1 MTASRVCRPLP
12 VNRHLSEGEQT
23 IMSTA
28 ASSRRRFARHAP
40 ALVTAAVLT
49 LAGVGCSSSPTTS
62 SSSSNSASSASS
74 SVPAAAG
81 APSNSAASPPSTDS
95 STAAASKPG
104 TAATLTPV
112 QQAVQD
118 SLKFARPSIA
128 DKNVTIGLAQIST
141 TIPFLA
147 TLDTAF
153 EDEAARLGMKTVVLN
168 ANLQDSKQS
177 SNVEDLIARKV
188 SVILVDGGT
197 PSAIN
202 SALKDANKA
211 GIPVIAVN
219 AAISGGP
226 KVVTYAGA
234 SDFDYGVG
242 EGNLIVQG
250 LPNGGKIAIILG
262 ILGGTPQVQRL
273 AGIQSVLK
281 NHPAIT
287 VVSTP
292 SDNFDNSKNLSVTQ
306 DLLSKYPKGS
316 LDGIVAQGPE
326 MYVGAKYAR
335 SVGRDDLVF
344 VAGDY
349 STQVEAAIKSGA
361 IFGTVNQD
369 PALEGKLGADYAYD
383 VITGNTA
390 RIPAP
395 NALIPLP
402 LITKTNVEAN
412 PANWSG

>member
-1 MTASRVCRPLP
+1 MFTSAPS
-12 VNRHLSEGEQT
+12 H
-23 IMSTA
+23 
-28 ASSRRRFARHAP
+28 RRFARHAP
-40 ALVTAAVLT
+40 VLVTAAVL
-49 LAGVGCSSSPTTS
+49 AFASVGCSSSSTTS
-62 SSSSNSASSASS
+62 PSSGSVGSASSAGS
-74 SVPAAAG
+74 SVASSAGSSGPAASAG
-81 APSNSAASPPSTDS
+81 PTSNSAAGSSSAHSSPVAS
-95 STAAASKPG
+95 STAGAAS
-104 TAATLTPV
+104 TLTPV

-118 SLKFARPSIA
+118 SLKFARPSVA
-128 DKNVTIGLAQIST
+128 DKNFTIGLAQIST

-147 TLDTAF
+147 ILDKAF
-153 EDEAARLGMKTVVLN
+153 EDEAAKLGIKTIVLN

-188 SVILVDGGT
+188 DVILVDGGT

-273 AGIQSVLK
+273 AGMKSVLK
-281 NHPAIT
+281 NHPNIT

-306 DLLSKYPKGS
+306 DLLSKYPKGTV
-316 LDGIVAQGPE
+316 DGIVAQGPE

-335 SVGRDDLVF
+335 SVGRDDLIF

-349 STQVEAAIKSGA
+349 STQVEAAIRSGA

-369 PALEGKLGADYAYD
+369 PALEGRLGAVYAYD
-383 VITGNTA
+383 VLTGNTA
-390 RIPAP
+390 RVPAP

-402 LITKTNVEAN
+402 LITKANVDAN

>member
-1 MTASRVCRPLP
+1 MFETTPS
-12 VNRHLSEGEQT
+12 H
-23 IMSTA
+23 
-28 ASSRRRFARHAP
+28 RRFARRAP
-40 ALVTAAVLT
+40 VLVTAAVLT
-49 LAGVGCSSSPTTS
+49 FASVGCSSSSTTSPS
-62 SSSSNSASSASS
+62 SSSVGSTSPAGS
-74 SVPAAAG
+74 SVPAASAG
-81 APSNSAASPPSTDS
+81 PTPNSPASQSSAASSTVAS
-95 STAAASKPG
+95 SNAGGSAS
-104 TAATLTPV
+104 TLTPV

-118 SLKFARPSIA
+118 SLKFVRPSVA
-128 DKNVTIGLAQIST
+128 DKNFTIGLAQIST

-147 TLDTAF
+147 TLDKAF
-153 EDEAARLGMKTVVLN
+153 EDEAARLGIKTVVLN
-168 ANLQDSKQS
+168 ANLQDAKQS

-188 SVILVDGGT
+188 DVILVDGGT

-202 SALKDANKA
+202 SALRDANKA

-250 LPNGGKIAIILG
+250 LPKGGKIAIILG

-281 NHPAIT
+281 NHPDIT

-335 SVGRDDLVF
+335 SVGRDDLIF

-369 PALEGKLGADYAYD
+369 PAVEGKLGADYAYD
-383 VITGNTA
+383 VLTGNTA

-402 LITKTNVEAN
+402 LITKANVDAN